1 MQPKRTLSA
10 VRLLLALLLTGTVG
24 AGRAGASGAVALGRG
39 ETLVYRV
46 GWGFLPLVGRITIAG
61 NRPGEAEAALLRVVT
76 TTATRGLVRG
86 FFPFNGRGESVFD
99 AADGRLLS
107 TSESSSLRDHRTHTS
122 VVFNYAKGTAAYT
135 DSVTPANSRIM
146 PMPPGD
152 PSDLIL
158 GLVQTRSWQMKPG
171 DQRDELVMFD
181 DDFYRLTIHAEGYED
196 VNTPLGVFRSLVLVP
211 RMEKDPP
218 KGMFKRGSNVRVWIA
233 QDGRR
238 LPVRFT
244 VEFKF
249 GRGTATLIDY
259 QPPAAA
265 GPAPV
270 RPAVAADA
278 DGMPSE
284 NPGPPRSEIAK

>member
-1 MQPKRTLSA
+1 MPSPRLFLL
-10 VRLLLALLLTGTVG
+10 LLLAGATGAAPAQPT
-24 AGRAGASGAVALGRG
+24 GAVALGRG
-39 ETLVYRV
+39 ETLTYRV

-61 NRPGEAEAALLRVVT
+61 NRPGEGDQAVLRVVT

-99 AADGRLLS
+99 AANGRLLS
-107 TSESSSLRDHRTHTS
+107 TSESSSLRDHLTATS
-122 VVFNYAKGTAAYT
+122 VVFNYANGTAAYT

-158 GLVQTRSWQMKPG
+158 GLVQTRSWRMQPG
-171 DQRDELVMFD
+171 EQRDELVLFD
-181 DDFYRLTIHAEGYED
+181 DDFYRLTIHAEGYET

-233 QDGRR
+233 QDERH

-259 QPPAAA
+259 TPPVAA
-265 GPAPV
+265 GPGPV
-270 RPAVAADA
+270 RPAVAADL
-278 DGMPSE
+278 G
-284 NPGPPRSEIAK
+284 K